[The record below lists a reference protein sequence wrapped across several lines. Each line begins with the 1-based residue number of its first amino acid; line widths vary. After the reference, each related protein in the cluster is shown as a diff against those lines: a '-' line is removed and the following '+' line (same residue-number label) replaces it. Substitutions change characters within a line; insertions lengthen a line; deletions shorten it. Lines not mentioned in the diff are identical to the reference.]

1 MINQFFGS
9 FRVIGKANRIK
20 SVKLLIILMLVVL
33 LELLSIGL
41 IVPILSGLFN
51 TEHNLANFDK
61 IFIFSENFFPGH
73 NQVIIFALL
82 FLFVITFKIILLIY
96 FDYITQKYCRE
107 INVDICLKAY
117 SYFLYAPWEEI
128 LSKDKKSLII
138 DNYVRWR
145 VVDPLLFLQ
154 TVRAVPTAKTRLDD
168 IVYSEL
174 RQELGTHDMVEIIT
188 ENRELIMDKV
198 TIASN
203 EETNKYGIEVIDVR
217 IRRVD
222 LPRENESSI
231 YARMEAERK
240 RQANKFRSEGE
251 EEAQKIRAAT
261 DRDKTVILANA
272 YKEAQKIRGEG
283 EAKALD
289 IYASSFSKSPDFYEF
304 TRTLEAYEKVI
315 DEKTML
321 VLPGDSKL
329 FKQLTK

>member
-1 MINQFFGS
+1 MKKFSIGVIVLAALFALSTIIMVDETEQIVILQFGKPIRTIKDPGLNWKFPAPFQTSNS
-9 FRVIGKANRIK
+9 FEKR
-20 SVKLLIILMLVVL
+20 L
-33 LELLSIGL
+33 LEYD
-41 IVPILSGLFN
+41 VP
-51 TEHNLANFDK
+51 
-61 IFIFSENFFPGH
+61 P
-73 NQVIIFALL
+73 
-82 FLFVITFKIILLIY
+82 
-96 FDYITQKYCRE
+96 
-107 INVDICLKAY
+107 
-117 SYFLYAPWEEI
+117 EEI

-145 VVDPLLFLQ
+145 IVDPLLFLQ

-188 ENRELIMDKV
+188 ETRELIMEKV
-198 TIASN
+198 TKASN
-203 EETNKYGIEVIDVR
+203 EETSKYGIEVIDVR

-222 LPRENESSI
+222 LPRENEASI

-261 DRDKTVILANA
+261 DRDKTVILAEA
-272 YKEAQKIRGEG
+272 YKKSQLIRGEG

-289 IYASSFSKSPDFYEF
+289 IYAASYSKDSDFYEF
-304 TRTLEAYEKVI
+304 TRTLETYEKVI
-315 DEKTML
+315 DKKTTL

-329 FKQLTK
+329 FKGLTQ